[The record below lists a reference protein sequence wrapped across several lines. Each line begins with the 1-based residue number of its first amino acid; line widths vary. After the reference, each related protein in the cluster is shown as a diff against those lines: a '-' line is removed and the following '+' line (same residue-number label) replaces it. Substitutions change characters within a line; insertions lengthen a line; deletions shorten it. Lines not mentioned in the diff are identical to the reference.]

1 MNRTFS
7 LGGGG
12 ELSDKTKYESIKV
25 LNQALLERLGEVT
38 GLLNEARA
46 YINRIKRVFL
56 FAIDDISP
64 EHRDQIKAYVLEHV
78 DDPEIG
84 SQREPGAPLAPVGS
98 DELKPSPAEKAA
110 QDP

>member
-7 LGGGG
+7 LGGG

-46 YINRIKRVFL
+46 YINRIRRVFL
-56 FAIDDISP
+56 FGIDDVPISP

-78 DDPEIG
+78 DDPEMG
-84 SQREPGAPLAPVGS
+84 PDPET
-98 DELKPSPAEKAA
+98 LKPTPAEKKG
-110 QDP
+110 QDPVADP